1 LFVNNTYSEMPQIN
15 PINWLILFLYFS
27 SILIGCVVKLH
38 FSKLRAQESLTEVKD
53 VAGVKNFSVTV

>member
-1 LFVNNTYSEMPQIN
+1 MPQMN
-15 PINWLILFLYFS
+15 PMNWLILFLYFS

-38 FSKLRAQESLTEVKD
+38 FSKLSAQESLTEVKD